1 MDDPYRYCSQER
13 EDTVILKKE
22 YLELAREAA
31 CKSMVLLKN
40 ENQLLPLSEK
50 LKSVAIIGPL
60 ADSKKICRVV
70 GRRVVILMIC
80 RPFWRQ

>member
-31 CKSMVLLKN
+31 CKSMVLLKMRTN
-40 ENQLLPLSEK
+40 YYR
-50 LKSVAIIGPL
+50 
-60 ADSKKICRVV
+60 CR
-70 GRRVVILMIC
+70 RN
-80 RPFWRQ
+80 